1 MNKPETFVE
10 IEFKDIPKYL
20 DKGYVVVAES
30 IITKRFYY
38 KDHNFIVE
46 YEGNDF
52 VAITQC
58 FAIINSE
65 NISFGAFKREEFDK
79 ILKSLI

>member
-1 MNKPETFVE
+1 MNKPKTFIE
-10 IEFKDIPKYL
+10 IKFKDIPEYL
-20 DKGYVVVAES
+20 DKGYVIVAET

-38 KDHNFIVE
+38 KDHNFMVE

-58 FAIINSE
+58 FAIVNDKD
-65 NISFGAFKREEFDK
+65 ISYGAFKREELDE